1 MKAHRKVG
9 IPMVKRVAY
18 IVYNITNIFLLV
30 ALGIISIC
38 FYVFLIRDQRLFFN
52 PHEGRKLIE
61 IAAFAQII
69 QIAILCFLYL
79 KLYGWHNI
87 STGWSN
93 YLSDYHYFNLSV
105 LVLGSLIHTLANY
118 CLRNSYFTL
127 SSVENNA
134 IGIIFFGLVI
144 LGLLNVPAHF
154 LYQLIIK
161 TVTEGTD

>member
-1 MKAHRKVG
+1 
-9 IPMVKRVAY
+9 MVKRVAY

-38 FYVFLIRDQRLFFN
+38 FYAFLIRDQRLFFN

-61 IAAFAQII
+61 IAAFVQII

-79 KLYGWHNI
+79 KLYGWHNAWHNI
-87 STGWSN
+87 STSWSN
-93 YLSDYHYFNLSV
+93 YLSNYHHHYFNLSV
-105 LVLGSLIHTLANY
+105 LVLGLLIHTLANY

-134 IGIIFFGLVI
+134 IGIMFFGIVDLA
-144 LGLLNVPAHF
+144 L
-154 LYQLIIK
+154 
-161 TVTEGTD
+161 